1 MPSPP
6 TPRSRWSAWRLRA
19 LLAVG
24 LGTSVAVGWMGTQA
38 ERQGRQE
45 RLYREV
51 DTAAQDLIGEFER
64 YTALLRAMAAHFEVR
79 LPTDDRDY
87 QDFLERLG
95 VSSRYPGLQATNL
108 GLHLEPADVPA
119 AVAAARSDRSLHPE
133 GNPTFTLHPPLDE
146 SAPGLVHLVR
156 FVYPLE
162 GNQQALGYNSFSN
175 PGQREALF
183 RALDTGLMCATGP
196 ITLVQAPDNHQGLI
210 VRMPILRAGYPVRTP
225 AERRKATW
233 GTVNGVWIPEVAL
246 SPQLKALAPTMEV
259 QMVDLGWVDQP
270 RPATPF
276 MGPTF
281 EEGDPD
287 LLRRPVTF
295 AGRMLELRFKARP
308 GHPAL
313 RTPWR
318 SWSLAAVMAA
328 LTLVGTYLVRILGQR
343 EQNARILAERLKEEA
358 ERAAETR
365 EREFQGFFE
374 RAPIPLA
381 ITRLED
387 GFILHANAS
396 WRALLEVPPD
406 ATHLGRSTDYY
417 REVTQRDRVLE
428 QIRRDGYVREV
439 ELPLRT
445 AGGKDLEVLFSCEPI
460 RRSGSTVLL
469 SAFLDLT
476 EIHRS
481 EAALRQAQKLESMGL
496 LAGGIAHDFNNLL
509 TAVLGNLDLA
519 RSVDPERVATRLDA
533 AEQAVRRASDLTRQL
548 LVYSGRIPVQREPLD
563 LSSLVRNMATL
574 LQVSI
579 PKAVRLEMDL
589 PEGLPAVFG
598 DRAQL
603 QQAVMN
609 LVTNAADAI
618 PQGGGTIRLHCA
630 LHGLDSEELR
640 RAWADQPLLP
650 GPHLFLSVTDDGVG
664 MDASVRSRIFDPFF
678 TTKEQ
683 GRGLGLS
690 ALQGILRAHHGGM
703 RIESEPGRGSTF
715 TLALPTTEA
724 RPAEPTAAPDLPE
737 RFQGTALVVD
747 DEADVRASASAMLQA
762 LGFEVL
768 VAGGGA
774 EGLAQARA
782 AGEKLTLILLDLT
795 MPPPDGRETYA
806 ALRAHRPEL
815 PIILSS
821 GYSDAAP
828 GALGQ
833 DPNLGFL
840 PKPYSLKDLRASVA
854 QRLASPGDAPHGR

>member
-1 MPSPP
+1 MASPP
-6 TPRSRWSAWRLRA
+6 LPRSRWSAWRLRA
-19 LLAVG
+19 LLALG
-24 LGTSVAVGWMGTQA
+24 LGTSLAVGWWGSQA
-38 ERQGRQE
+38 EREGRQE

-51 DTAAQDLIGEFER
+51 DTATQDLMGEFER
-64 YTALLRAMAAHFEVR
+64 YTALLRAMAAHFEMH
-79 LPTDDRDY
+79 PPANDRDY
-87 QDFLERLG
+87 QAFLDRLG

-108 GLHLEPADVPA
+108 GLHLEAAEVPA
-119 AVAAARSDRSLHPE
+119 VVAAARADLSLRPG
-133 GNPTFTLHPPLDE
+133 GNPAFKLHPPLDE
-146 SAPGLVHLVR
+146 AFPDLVHLVR

-162 GNQQALGYNSFSN
+162 GNEQALGFNSFSN

-183 RALDTGLMCATGP
+183 RSLDTGLMCATGP
-196 ITLVQAPDNHQGLI
+196 IALVQAPGNHQGLI
-210 VRMPILRAGYPVRTP
+210 VRMPILRTGYPLRTP

-246 SPQLKALAPTMEV
+246 APQLKALAATMDV

-270 RPATPF
+270 RPAAPF
-276 MGPTF
+276 LGPAF
-281 EEGDPD
+281 RDDDPG

-295 AGRMLELRFKARP
+295 AGRMLELRFKALP
-308 GHPAL
+308 GHPAI
-313 RTPWR
+313 RAPWR

-343 EQNARILAERLKEEA
+343 EQTARILAERLKEEA

-365 EREFQGFFE
+365 EREFQSFFE

-387 GFILHANAS
+387 GLILHANDS
-396 WRALLEVPPD
+396 WRALMEIPSEVTD
-406 ATHLGRSTDYY
+406 LGSSTDYY
-417 REVTQRDRVLE
+417 RDAAQRGRLLA
-428 QIRRDGYVREV
+428 QIRRDGFVREV
-439 ELPLRT
+439 ELPLHT
-445 AGGKDLEVLFSCEPI
+445 PKGKHLDVLFSCVPI
-460 RRSGSTVLL
+460 HRGGSTVLL

-519 RSVDPERVATRLDA
+519 RTVEPERVASRLDA

-563 LSSLVRNMATL
+563 LPTLVRDMATL

-579 PKAVRLEMDL
+579 PKSVRLEMDL
-589 PEGLPAVFG
+589 PEGLPAVIG

-618 PQGGGTIRLHCA
+618 PSAGGTIRLHCA
-630 LHGLDSEELR
+630 ARALGPEELR
-640 RAWADQPLLP
+640 HAWAGQPLLP
-650 GPHLFLSVTDDGVG
+650 GPHLLVSVSDDGVG
-664 MDASVRSRIFDPFF
+664 MDADVRSRIFDPFF

-715 TLALPTTEA
+715 TLALPTTDA
-724 RPAEPTAAPDLPE
+724 RPAEPKGAPPLAA
-737 RFQGTALVVD
+737 RFHGTALVVD
-747 DEADVRASASAMLQA
+747 DEADVRASASALLQA

-768 VAGGGA
+768 VANGGA
-774 EGLAQARA
+774 EALAQARQ
-782 AGEKLTLILLDLT
+782 AGGNLALVLLDLT

-815 PIILSS
+815 PIILNS

-833 DPNLGFL
+833 DPHLGFL
-840 PKPYSLKDLRASVA
+840 SKPYSLKELRAAVA
-854 QRLASPGDAPHGR
+854 QRLPAPEPTA

>member
-24 LGTSVAVGWMGTQA
+24 LGTSLAVGWMGSQA

-51 DTAAQDLIGEFER
+51 DTAAQDLMGEFER

-79 LPTDDRDY
+79 PPVNDRDY
-87 QDFLERLG
+87 QDFLERLD

-108 GLHLEPADVPA
+108 GLHLEPGEVPA
-119 AVAAARSDRSLHPE
+119 VVAAARADRSLHPG
-133 GNPTFTLHPPLDE
+133 GNPTFSLHPPLDA
-146 SAPGLVHLVR
+146 SAPTLVHLVR
-156 FVYPLE
+156 YVYPLE
-162 GNQQALGYNSFSN
+162 GNEQALGYNSFSN
-175 PGQREALF
+175 PGQQEALL

-196 ITLVQAPDNHQGLI
+196 ITLVQAPGNHCGLI
-210 VRMPILRAGYPVRTP
+210 VRMPILRSGFPVRTP

-246 SPQLKALAPTMEV
+246 SPQLKALAATLDV
-259 QMVDLGWVDQP
+259 QMVDQGWVDQP
-270 RPATPF
+270 RPAMPF
-276 MGPTF
+276 LGANF
-281 EEGDPD
+281 REDDPD
-287 LLRRPVTF
+287 LLRRPVAF
-295 AGRMLELRFKARP
+295 AGRMLELRFKPKAD
-308 GHPAL
+308 HPAM

-328 LTLVGTYLVRILGQR
+328 LTLVGTYLVRFLGQR
-343 EQNARILAERLKEEA
+343 EQNARILAERLREEA

-387 GFILHANAS
+387 GLILHANAS
-396 WRALLEVPPD
+396 WRALMDIPPD
-406 ATHLGRSTDYY
+406 ATTLGGSVDFY
-417 REVTQRDRVLE
+417 REPGQRERILA

-445 AGGKDLEVLFSCEPI
+445 PGGRELEVLFSCQPI
-460 RRSGSTVLL
+460 RRGGSTVLL

-519 RSVDPERVATRLDA
+519 RSVEPDRVAARLDA

-548 LVYSGRIPVQREPLD
+548 LVYSGRIPVQREPLN
-563 LSSLVRNMATL
+563 LATLVRGMATL

-598 DRAQL
+598 DKAQL

-618 PQGGGTIRLHCA
+618 PREGGTISLHCA
-630 LHGLDSEELR
+630 LRMLGPEDLR
-640 RAWADQPLLP
+640 REWADQPLLP
-650 GPHLFLSVTDDGVG
+650 GPHLLFSVTDDGVG
-664 MDASVRSRIFDPFF
+664 MDASVRARIFDPFF

-690 ALQGILRAHHGGM
+690 ALQGILRAHHGGL
-703 RIESEPGRGSTF
+703 RIDSEPGQGSTF

-724 RPAEPTAAPDLPE
+724 RPADPKAATSLPT
-737 RFQGTALVVD
+737 RFHGTALVVD

-762 LGFEVL
+762 LGFDVR
-768 VAGGGA
+768 VASGGA

-782 AGEKLTLILLDLT
+782 AEGELTLVLLDLT

-821 GYSDAAP
+821 GYADAAP

-833 DPNLGFL
+833 DPHLGFL
-840 PKPYSLKDLRASVA
+840 PKPYSLSDLKASVA
-854 QRLASPGDAPHGR
+854 QRLSPSEPPG